1 MKDIKKIPDNTEV
14 ECDKC
19 DKQATA
25 RIKTEEGAPLRLCG
39 KHEAEFA
46 EELREKIKN
55 KFQGMSEE
63 EIAEQVFKD
72 GEGLL

>member
-1 MKDIKKIPDNTEV
+1 MKDIKKIPDDTEI

-19 DKQATA
+19 GKQATA

-63 EIAEQVFKD
+63 EIAKEVFQKGD
-72 GEGLL
+72 SLL